1 MKNLKIFS
9 MLLLAAAAMLG
20 SCAGNK
26 ELPPIVYPGGLDMDQ
41 MGDGTWDHPLNAAQ
55 GSTGITIPG
64 RAEAWVTGYI
74 VGWLD
79 TDNGNAIMLTADNA
93 AATNMVI
100 ASSPDAT
107 LADKNYMMSVQL
119 PSGGIRDALNLQ
131 NNPGNL
137 GKQVTI
143 KGSLGVKYCGIYG
156 VKSTS
161 AYEYGPVG
169 TYEEPIGDGSPVS
182 QLWENFDSN
191 SSISYYTER
200 YWSVFNEEGTLSGW
214 YIKNYGGTNYATV
227 SAYLGTENDG
237 PYVNWLITPAIDMD
251 AMETKT
257 LTFKTQ
263 VGYSVATSGLEVF
276 VLSGSQN
283 PTEAELTKL
292 DANIAKGSGSA
303 YSSWAESGKLDLSEF
318 TGVVYIGW
326 RYWSEK
332 GGNNNSATYCLDD
345 VNIGDAPEVVA
356 PTKQYSFKK
365 ATTIESG
372 AQYLI
377 VGDGNQVAEGLTAN
391 YGWLKVTKSEP
402 VDGQILMPSTE
413 SAYTFTQTD
422 KGWTLTTAKGKKLG
436 IQSGYETLVTNDDTN
451 IYWTVEPQA
460 DGTFV
465 ISNKCIPG
473 TTATIGYSAQ
483 YGSFGAYKT
492 AGKGTNPT
500 LWKLDG
506 EVIQ

>member
-1 MKNLKIFS
+1 MKNIKIFP
-9 MLLLAAAAMLG
+9 MLLLAMAAMMVS

-26 ELPPIVYPGGLDMDQ
+26 ELPPIVYPGGLDKI
-41 MGDGTWDHPLNAAQ
+41 GTGTWDDPMTVPQ
-55 GSTGITIPG
+55 GSTGATIPG

-79 TDNGNAIMLTADNA
+79 TDNGNAIMLTADGA

-100 ASSPDAT
+100 AATPDAT
-107 LADKNYMMSVQL
+107 IDQKSTMMSVQL

-131 NNPGNL
+131 ANPGNL

-161 AYEYGPVG
+161 AYEYGPKG

-182 QLWENFDSN
+182 QIWQNFDSN
-191 SSISYYTER
+191 SSITYYTER
-200 YWSVFNEEGTLSGW
+200 YWSVFNEKGSLSGW
-214 YIKNYGGTNYATV
+214 YIKNYNGQNYATV
-227 SAYLGTENDG
+227 SAYLGQPNEG

-263 VGYSVATSGLEVF
+263 VGYSISTSNLEVYA
-276 VLSGSQN
+276 LSGSQN

-292 DANIAKGSGSA
+292 DATIAKGSGSA
-303 YSSWAESGKLDLSEF
+303 YSAWTESGTIDLSGF

-326 RYWSEK
+326 RYYSEK
-332 GGNNNSATYCLDD
+332 GGSDNSATYCLDD
-345 VNIGDAPEVVA
+345 VNVGDAPEIAA
-356 PTKQYSFKK
+356 PTKKYSFKQ
-365 ATTIESG
+365 ATSIESG
-372 AQYLI
+372 EKYLI
-377 VGDGNQVAEGLTAN
+377 VGDGSHVAECMTAN
-391 YGWLKVTKSEP
+391 YGWLKVGDFAP
-402 VDGQILMPSTE
+402 VDGQILMPNMD
-413 SAYTFTQTD
+413 SAYTFTQTE
-422 KGWTLTTAKGKKLG
+422 KGWTMTTSKGRKLG
-436 IQSGYETLVTNDDTN
+436 IQDGYETLVTNNDETV
-451 IYWTVEPQA
+451 YWSVAPQA

-465 ISNKCIPG
+465 ISNSCLPG
-473 TTATIGYSAQ
+473 SVSTLGYSAQ
-483 YGSFGAYKT
+483 YGSFGAYKS

-500 LWKLDG
+500 LWKLEG
-506 EVIQ
+506 EVIE

>member
-1 MKNLKIFS
+1 MKKFNIFP
-9 MLLLAAAAMLG
+9 MLLLALAVLG
-20 SCAGNK
+20 SSCAGNK
-26 ELPPIVYPGGLDMDQ
+26 ELPPIVYPGGVDRI
-41 MGDGTWDHPLNAAQ
+41 GTGTWDDPMTVPQ
-55 GSTGITIPG
+55 GSTGATIPG
-64 RAEAWVTGYI
+64 RAEAWVSGYI
-74 VGWLD
+74 VGWID
-79 TDNGNAIMLTADNA
+79 TDNGNAIRLTAENA
-93 AATNMVI
+93 TATNMVI
-100 ASSPDAT
+100 AASPDAT
-107 LADKNYMMSVQL
+107 LDDKSYMMSVQL

-131 NNPGNL
+131 ANPGNL

-161 AYEYGPVG
+161 AYEFGPTG

-182 QLWENFDSN
+182 QLWQNFDSN

-200 YWSVFNEEGTLSGW
+200 YWSVFNEQGTLSGW
-214 YIKNYGGTNYATV
+214 YIKTYSGTNYATV

-263 VGYSVATSGLEVF
+263 VGYSCPTSNLEVY

-292 DANIAKGSGSA
+292 DATIATGSGSA
-303 YSSWAESGKLDLSEF
+303 YSNWAESGKIDLSAF
-318 TGVVYIGW
+318 TGTVYIGW
-326 RYWSEK
+326 RYYSEK

-345 VNIGDAPEVVA
+345 VNVGDAPEVVA
-356 PTKQYSFKK
+356 PTKQYSFKQ

-377 VGDGNQVAEGLTAN
+377 VGDGNMVAECMTGN
-391 YGWLKVTKSEP
+391 YGWLKVNQADP
-402 VDGQILMPSTE
+402 VDGQILMANTE
-413 SAYTFTQTD
+413 SAYTLTETEQ
-422 KGWTLTTAKGKKLG
+422 GWTLTTSKGKKLG
-436 IQSGYETLVTNDDTN
+436 IQDGYETVVTNDDTT
-451 IYWTVEPQA
+451 IYWSIVPQT
-460 DGTFV
+460 DGTFL
-465 ISNKCIPG
+465 ITNSCIAG
-473 TTATIGYSAQ
+473 KTATLQYSSQ
-483 YGSFGAYKT
+483 FSSFGAYKST
-492 AGKGTNPT
+492 DKGTYPT
-500 LWKLDG
+500 LWKLEG